1 MQRAFHI
8 LIVDD
13 EADMRDSLRE
23 LLNREG
29 YQVSEAANG
38 LLALEKITE
47 TSIDLI
53 ISDILMPEMDGLT
66 LLKKIKESDSDAAVI
81 LITGYSSIQ
90 GAIEAIKFGAE
101 DYFTKPFNVIE
112 IKKTI
117 ERIYNKKNLIR
128 KNEMF
133 KQEILRKEFPRIIGR
148 SKTIHALLEHIKNVA
163 DSNVSVLITGES
175 GVGKELVAQAI
186 HKSSLRNREPFI
198 PINCAAVPK
207 DLLESEFFGHEKGAF
222 SGAINRKYGIF
233 EIAHKGTLF
242 LDEIGEMPYE
252 LQAKLLRTVETKQL
266 RRIGGSEIIEVD
278 IRILCSTNRDLKQ
291 EISDRKFREDLYFRL
306 ATYTIFVPPLRAR
319 RDDIPLLINNFLQ
332 KKGRSNLKI
341 NDNIIH
347 KMISYDWPGNV
358 RELENVLERLLIIS
372 RGKKIE
378 LKHLPQEILE
388 AQENKD
394 SGLRTTDDHSIR
406 SLEEIEKEHI
416 MKTFKQCAGNKVKTA
431 QILGIGL
438 KTLYRKLEKY
448 QKEN

>member
-1 MQRAFHI
+1 MKKAFHI

-38 LLALEKITE
+38 LLALQKIRE
-47 TSIDLI
+47 NSIDLI

-66 LLKKIKESDSDAAVI
+66 LLKKVKETDSDAAVI

-112 IKKTI
+112 IKKTV
-117 ERIYNKKNLIR
+117 ERIYNSKNLIR

-133 KQEILRKEFPRIIGR
+133 KQEILRKEFPGIIGR
-148 SKTIHALLEHIKNVA
+148 SDAIHNVLEHIKNVA

-186 HKSSLRNREPFI
+186 HKSSLRNKEPFI

-207 DLLESEFFGHEKGAF
+207 DLLESEFFGHEKGSF

-291 EISDRKFREDLYFRL
+291 DINDKKFREDLYFRL
-306 ATYTIFVPPLRAR
+306 ATYTILVPPLRER
-319 RDDIPLLINNFLQ
+319 RNDIPLLINNFLK
-332 KKGRSNLKI
+332 KKGILDLKI
-341 NDNIIH
+341 NENLINL
-347 KMISYDWPGNV
+347 MMSYDWPGNV

-372 RGKKIE
+372 KGKMIE
-378 LKHLPQEILE
+378 LKHLPQEILKAE
-388 AQENKD
+388 KSKD
-394 SGLRTTDDHSIR
+394 SGLRTADDNRIKP
-406 SLEEIEKEHI
+406 LEEIEKEHI
-416 MKTFKQCAGNKVKTA
+416 MNTFNYLEENKVKTA
-431 QILGIGL
+431 HSLGIGL